1 MPSLQKYSPAFDH
14 VWVHQ
19 VEEQWPFGRNKRQT
33 ATFIQERKESG
44 KGLSLSLS
52 LSLSLFENRNQGNS
66 PCLARLDYTQAS
78 AGLFDQTLN
87 IATQHLI

>member
-33 ATFIQERKESG
+33 ATIIQERKESG

-52 LSLSLFENRNQGNS
+52 LSLSLCLFSKIEIKETHPAS
-66 PCLARLDYTQAS
+66 PA
-78 AGLFDQTLN
+78 
-87 IATQHLI
+87 